1 MLTISRHRAILIFEY
16 TYLFWTT
23 QMRHR
28 AIGGFRGQGDA
39 LHYENGQ
46 NWLKACR
53 QKSQEPQLSGLLFIF
68 VSMLDF

>member
-1 MLTISRHRAILIFEY
+1 
-16 TYLFWTT
+16 
-23 QMRHR
+23 MRHR